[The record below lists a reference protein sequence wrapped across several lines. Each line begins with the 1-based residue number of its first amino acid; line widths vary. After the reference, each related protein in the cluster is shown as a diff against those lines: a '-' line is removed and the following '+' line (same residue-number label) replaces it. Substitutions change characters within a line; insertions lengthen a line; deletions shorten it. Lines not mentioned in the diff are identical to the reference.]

1 MKKFLTTSL
10 ILFLILFT
18 ALVKNSTKKIEDK
31 IFTVQENL
39 RSLDKEYENIKLE
52 FEYLSSSEKLI
63 KFQDLY
69 FKDELIQKNIEEIK
83 IIEKNLDKL
92 NIKKLKLINK

>member
-18 ALVKNSTKKIEDK
+18 SLVKNSTKKIEDK

-83 IIEKNLDKL
+83 IIDKNLDKL
-92 NIKKLKLINK
+92 KIKKLKLIDK

>member
-1 MKKFLTTSL
+1 MKKFLTASL

-18 ALVKNSTKKIEDK
+18 SLVKNSTKKIEDK

-83 IIEKNLDKL
+83 IIDKNLDKL
-92 NIKKLKLINK
+92 KIKKLKLIDK

>member
-1 MKKFLTTSL
+1 MKKFLTISL

-69 FKDELIQKNIEEIK
+69 FKDELTQKNIEEIK
-83 IIEKNLDKL
+83 IIDKNLDKL

>member
-18 ALVKNSTKKIEDK
+18 SLVKNSTKKIEDK

-83 IIEKNLDKL
+83 IIDKNLDKL
-92 NIKKLKLINK
+92 KIKKLKLINK